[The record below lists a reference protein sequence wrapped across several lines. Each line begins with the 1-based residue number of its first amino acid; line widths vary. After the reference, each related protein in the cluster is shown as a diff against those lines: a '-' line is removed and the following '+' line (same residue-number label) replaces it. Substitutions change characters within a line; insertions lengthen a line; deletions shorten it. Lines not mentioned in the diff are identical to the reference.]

1 MQGVS
6 PPSPVSAMTSKHMQ
20 ALVFNLRYEAQGVVS
35 VELRPAENGTEFP
48 PVEAGAHI
56 DLHLSNGLVRS
67 YSLTNPGESRRYV
80 VAVLKDKNSRGGS
93 AHIHEQLRIGQKLQ
107 ISTPRNHFALDET
120 ASHSVLVAGGIGITP
135 IYSMLQRLRDLGRS
149 AELIYC
155 ARSRAEAA
163 YLEPIET
170 LVKSMKGHSSPL
182 ALTLHFDQE
191 QGRPPNMM
199 ELLAGRSHDTHFY
212 CCGPAPML
220 DAFEKACEVLSQTH
234 VHLERF
240 GATAK
245 PTSATN
251 IGTGYDVELRK
262 SCKTLHVPPGVSL
275 LDSLLDAG
283 LQPEFSCREGI
294 CGACETRV
302 ISGDV
307 DHQDQI
313 LTKQEKAA
321 NKSMM
326 ICVSGCRSGT
336 LVLDL

>member
-1 MQGVS
+1 
-6 PPSPVSAMTSKHMQ
+6 MTSKHMQ

-35 VELRPAENGTEFP
+35 VELRPAENGIEFP

-93 AHIHEQLRIGQKLQ
+93 AHIHEQLRIGQTLQ

-163 YLEPIET
+163 YLESIET
-170 LVKSMKGHSSPL
+170 LVTSMKGHSPPL
-182 ALTLHFDQE
+182 ALILHIDQE

-199 ELLAGRSHDTHFY
+199 ELLAGRSQDAHFY

-220 DAFEKACEVLSQTH
+220 DAFEKACEALGQTH

-240 GATAK
+240 AATAK
-245 PTSATN
+245 PSSTVITS
-251 IGTGYDVELRK
+251 TGYDVELKK

-275 LDSLLDAG
+275 LDSLLRAG

-294 CGACETRV
+294 CGACETRL